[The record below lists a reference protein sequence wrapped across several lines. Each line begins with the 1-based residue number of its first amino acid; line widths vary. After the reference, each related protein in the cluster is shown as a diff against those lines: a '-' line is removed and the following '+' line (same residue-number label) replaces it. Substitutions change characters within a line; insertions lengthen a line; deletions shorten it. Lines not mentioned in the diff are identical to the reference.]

1 MSGQAAFAMNWPYVL
16 AEAEANNS
24 PVKGKTGWI
33 PFPSE
38 TGKPQAAL
46 GGDML
51 AINAKSAHQAAAWAL
66 IQYLTSPQAQIQ
78 RALAAGDPPA
88 VQAFPVAYNL
98 WNSVRHVDLLEPG
111 SHPFVGLE
119 NYRALLSDPDF
130 RATFVRTMGYTV
142 ISVAIEL
149 VIGLGLA
156 LVIHERFRGRGV
168 VRAAI
173 LIPWAVPAGVSAML
187 WSTMSVPPSG
197 LVNYLLGVSP
207 LSVAR

>member
-1 MSGQAAFAMNWPYVL
+1 MEAAD
-16 AEAEANNS
+16 S

-88 VQAFPVAYNL
+88 VQAAYTQQLFAKAPYFKDEQSVFAAATPRPVTPDYPKISEEL
-98 WNSVRHVDLLEPG
+98 QT
-111 SHPFVGLE
+111 
-119 NYRALLSDPDF
+119 ALS
-130 RATFVRTMGYTV
+130 
-142 ISVAIEL
+142 S
-149 VIGLGLA
+149 A
-156 LVIHERFRGRGV
+156 LTGQ
-168 VRAAI
+168 
-173 LIPWAVPAGVSAML
+173 VSASDAL
-187 WSTMSVPPSG
+187 AQAQSKIQTLTG
-197 LVNYLLGVSP
+197 G
-207 LSVAR
+207 